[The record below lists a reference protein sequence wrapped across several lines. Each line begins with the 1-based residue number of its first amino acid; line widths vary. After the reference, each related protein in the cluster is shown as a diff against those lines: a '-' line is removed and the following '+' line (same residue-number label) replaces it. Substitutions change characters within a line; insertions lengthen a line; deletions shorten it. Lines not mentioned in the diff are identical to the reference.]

1 MYKNGKVIRMLQK
14 AVQMPGLNCIYVVLS
29 CIVKQKGL
37 NAMEKEFS
45 YCGYKNFKNPFC
57 SNSSY
62 QML

>member
-1 MYKNGKVIRMLQK
+1 MLQK